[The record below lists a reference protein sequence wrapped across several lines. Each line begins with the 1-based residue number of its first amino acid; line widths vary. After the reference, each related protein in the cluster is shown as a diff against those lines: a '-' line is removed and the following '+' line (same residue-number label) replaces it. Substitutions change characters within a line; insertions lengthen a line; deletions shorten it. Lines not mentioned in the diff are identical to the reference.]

1 MRNAGR
7 STDVLFG
14 SSSMIWDALA
24 YNGAGHGPAA
34 TGKPA
39 PLFAASPTGG
49 TQDGRERIL
58 DVAEMLFRRFGH
70 VKTTMANIAWE
81 LGVSRTTLY
90 RFFPTKEAIEE
101 QVCARIAAR
110 TLAQF
115 RGVIVDGDRAS
126 DQLSQALRE
135 LGRQTSS
142 RMIAEPHLHR
152 LLVAAFRNQ
161 WGVANQYIRTVN
173 GVLDRI
179 VQNGLATGEFAL
191 GDAMELR
198 RFIAA
203 SMLVFIH
210 PGLSELMRFDD
221 EGLSTDLDAHV
232 RAIVRSIKQGAQ

>member
-24 YNGAGHGPAA
+24 YSGGGHGSGL

-39 PLFAASPTGG
+39 PLIAASPVGG
-49 TQDGRERIL
+49 TEDGSERIL
-58 DVAEMLFRRFGH
+58 DIAEKLFRRFGH

-81 LGVSRTTLY
+81 LGGSRTTLY
-90 RFFPTKEAIEE
+90 RFFPTKEALDE
-101 QVCARIAAR
+101 QVCARIAVR
-110 TLAQF
+110 TLGQSRRA
-115 RGVIVDGDRAS
+115 IVDGDRAS

-142 RMIAEPHLHR
+142 RMTAEPHLHQ
-152 LLVAAFRNQ
+152 LFVTAFRNQ
-161 WGVANQYIRTVN
+161 WGVAKQYMRAVN

-179 VQNGLATGEFAL
+179 LQHGLATGEFAF
-191 GDAMELR
+191 GDALELR
-198 RFIAA
+198 NFIAA